1 MDVKEAVGTA
11 KSYVADLFDDEVI
24 TQIGLEEVVLD
35 ELSGEWK
42 VTVGF
47 ARAWNQTDTTNAP
60 TLIRRLNPRERSYKV
75 VRIKDID
82 GRVISLTDRLLA
94 ESPD

>member
-1 MDVKEAVGTA
+1 MDVKEAVGMA
-11 KSYVADLFDDEVI
+11 KNYVADVFADEAI
-24 TQIGLEEVVLD
+24 TNVGLEEVVFD
-35 ELSGEWK
+35 ELSGDWK

-47 ARAWNQTDTTNAP
+47 ARRWNQTDTTNAP
-60 TLIRRLNPRERSYKV
+60 ALIRRLNPRERSYKV

-94 ESPD
+94 EIPD

>member
-11 KSYVADLFDDEVI
+11 KSYVADVFADELI
-24 TQIGLEEVVLD
+24 TNVGLEEVIFD
-35 ELSGEWK
+35 EGMGAWK

-47 ARAWNQTDTTNAP
+47 SRRWNQTDTTNASP
-60 TLIRRLNPRERSYKV
+60 LIRRLNPRERSYKV

-82 GRVISLTDRLLA
+82 GRVISLTDRLLD
-94 ESPD
+94 ERPD

>member
-1 MDVKEAVGTA
+1 MDVKEAVGMA
-11 KSYVADLFDDEVI
+11 KNYVADLFDDEVI
-24 TQIGLEEVVLD
+24 SQIGLEEVVLD

-47 ARAWNQTDTTNAP
+47 ARGWNQTDTTNPPA
-60 TLIRRLNPRERSYKV
+60 LIRRLNPRERSYKV

-94 ESPD
+94 ERPD